1 MLLRPARVRTWD
13 AIGENVRLVSAR
25 HILLLRHGQT
35 DANAAGVLQGH
46 RPTSLNALGRR
57 QAERLA
63 QRLVTIAPTVDV
75 LVSSDLPRALQTA
88 QPIAR
93 TLELE
98 IVVDSAWRERGFGEL
113 EGQTL
118 GDLEIWRTAS
128 GTIDPPGGESSAVF
142 RARVHAAL
150 AAVVERY
157 ADRRCV
163 AVVTHGGVIRAVLH
177 LLGSG
182 HLPLADSQE
191 PPAVD
196 PIANASILH
205 VTVDAGGAWSTVRVN
220 DDAHLQGMTSTL
232 DAG

>member
-1 MLLRPARVRTWD
+1 MSV
-13 AIGENVRLVSAR
+13 R

-35 DANAAGVLQGH
+35 DANATGVLQGH
-46 RPTSLNALGRR
+46 RPTSLNALGRQ

-63 QRLVTIAPTVDV
+63 QRLVTVTPPVDV

-93 TLELE
+93 ALDLE

-142 RARVHAAL
+142 RQRVHAAL
-150 AAVVERY
+150 SSVVERY
-157 ADRRCV
+157 ADRACV
-163 AVVTHGGVIRAVLH
+163 AVVTHGGVVRSVLH

-182 HLPLADSQE
+182 LLPLADCQE
-191 PPAVD
+191 PPVVD

-205 VTVDAGGAWSTVRVN
+205 ITVDAHGAWSTVRVN
-220 DDAHLQGMTSTL
+220 DDAHLEGITSAL

>member
-1 MLLRPARVRTWD
+1 MSP
-13 AIGENVRLVSAR
+13 R
-25 HILLLRHGQT
+25 HILVLRHGQT
-35 DANAAGVLQGH
+35 DANASGVLQGH
-46 RPTSLNALGRR
+46 RPTSLNELGRQ

-63 QRLVTIAPTVDV
+63 QRLVTATPPIEV

-93 TLELE
+93 ALDLE
-98 IVVDSAWRERGFGEL
+98 IVVDPAWRERAFGEL

-128 GTIDPPGGESSAVF
+128 GTIDPPGGESSTDF

-150 AAVVERY
+150 SSVVERY
-157 ADRRCV
+157 ADRACV
-163 AVVTHGGVIRAVLH
+163 AVVTHGGVVRSILH

-182 HLPLADSQE
+182 RLPLAGLQE
-191 PPAVD
+191 PPVVD

-205 VTVDAGGAWSTVRVN
+205 ITVDANGGWSTLRVN
-220 DDAHLQGMTSTL
+220 DDAHLQGMTTTL

>member
-1 MLLRPARVRTWD
+1 MP
-13 AIGENVRLVSAR
+13 SR

-35 DANAAGVLQGH
+35 DANAGGVLQGH
-46 RPTSLNALGRR
+46 RPTSLNALGRQ

-63 QRLVTIAPTVDV
+63 ERLVTITPPIEV

-88 QPIAR
+88 QPIAAA
-93 TLELE
+93 LDLE
-98 IVVDSAWRERGFGEL
+98 IVVDAAWRERGFGEL

-142 RARVHAAL
+142 RQRVHDAL
-150 AAVVERY
+150 SSIVERY
-157 ADRRCV
+157 ADRTCV
-163 AVVTHGGVIRAVLH
+163 AVVTHGGVVRSVLH
-177 LLGSG
+177 MLGSG
-182 HLPLADSQE
+182 QLQMAALQE
-191 PPAVD
+191 PPVVD

-205 VTVDAGGAWSTVRVN
+205 VTIDANGRWSTLRVN
-220 DDAHLQGMTSTL
+220 DDAHLQGMTTTI